1 MKFFRVLIFLPYLAT
16 STAVFGQDGPGGVGA
31 ETDLGFWLDA
41 SSLSLSNGSVVTTWT
56 DISGNSNNATATTSF
71 APTFAT
77 NALNG
82 RDGVTFSGTNYMNI
96 LNASQ
101 LNNDNSVSWIS
112 VHETSSLASAQIV
125 LSTDYANLNY
135 RWMHAILASN
145 FRSRAKGDNGT
156 VKFVGT
162 GGSTSATI
170 QTSTING
177 TSAQLDSYV
186 DGTSI
191 GSTTMNAFTVTSHT
205 KTTIGK
211 NTFNGGGPF
220 IGNVYEVIA
229 IDQEINLTQRILI
242 ENYLSAKYGIS
253 IANDKFSEQGT
264 HPNDVAGIGQTSSTD
279 NHSDSKGSGEITING
294 ANDLDDG
301 EYLIWGHDGGTFS
314 SQSTE
319 LPVSL
324 AGGTRLT
331 REWVADETG
340 GDLGTVDIS
349 FDMGALTLGADPDEY
364 RLITDGDGNFSN
376 GNANPTIT
384 PVVVGSDITFNN
396 VDLSTESFFTIA
408 YSGNVVECISI
419 SSADWDDASPA
430 IVWDCMVEPDSTTS
444 VTIDITTSIT
454 VDADASCYDLVI
466 DGGGT
471 LVLSPGVDL
480 VIKGDLTINSGT
492 PDGSISCGAGSR
504 IIFRGAEG
512 AAQVF
517 DNNTSAAIQMSDLEI
532 ANPDGVTLAAG
543 GSFEVANGLFLTGGS
558 LTNSGTFTFTSDASS
573 TGHIAQVVGTNS
585 ITGSI
590 NVERFR
596 SARAADWSS
605 IGNSGVTTDLEDLDD
620 DIFMSGIPGSD
631 GAATSSS
638 GGSFISIAYFDN
650 TTDAYVVPNG
660 TSDTFELGRGY
671 EVWLGD
677 NLTTWA
683 AQAWTL
689 DGTANLAAASLSVNS
704 GGGGWNLFA
713 NPYPAFLDFSII
725 ESNYVSLV
733 GDEWWYYDAD
743 LASYNSNGTAV
754 DIPPGQGFWIDWTG
768 GTTTIDLDITTSII
782 DLSSSTFYKTDEKEE
797 LRIGIRQ
804 DNSIFGSAV
813 FLRKDDMAFAGVD
826 ENDLT
831 PLRLPD
837 PRASH
842 LVMEYAGEDMML
854 NYVSDFEDHIEIPMR
869 FEPGQAGDFTMSFKG
884 LESFD
889 DYQCIN
895 IIDNEDGKQIEIT
908 PATTLRVTIGENL
921 SERTF
926 KLLLSKADYADC
938 LAPADLSD
946 EDIRITSIG
955 KTIMTDFFLDRSAN
969 ADITIYNVL
978 GAPVFSNSMSVGYSR
993 ESFDLNH
1000 LQSGL
1005 YVVNVSIN
1013 GSTTTEKVILQ

>member
-1 MKFFRVLIFLPYLAT
+1 MKKNLLVWVTVLLTFWGNA
-16 STAVFGQDGPGGVGA
+16 QDGPAGVGSSTNNLIWFDIERMGA
-31 ETDLGFWLDA
+31 ANGASISSITDF
-41 SSLSLSNGSVVTTWT
+41 
-56 DISGNSNNATATTSF
+56 SGNSNHFLQSTVSAQGTY
-71 APTFAT
+71 AT
-77 NALNG
+77 NGLNG
-82 RDGVTFSGTNYMNI
+82 NAILGLDGINDWYRRFTLPALDGVNTISYFVVANCLNTTNYGNFFSVRSSTTNAAIRLLKYNSTFYSNVPKTAGGGTPVQNTYQSGWQMHTNI
-96 LNASQ
+96 WDGA
-101 LNNDNSVSWIS
+101 
-112 VHETSSLASAQIV
+112 ASALKYYV
-125 LSTDYANLNY
+125 
-135 RWMHAILASN
+135 
-145 FRSRAKGDNGT
+145 
-156 VKFVGT
+156 
-162 GGSTSATI
+162 GSTSQGSASNAGGTI
-170 QTSTING
+170 PVCTM
-177 TSAQLDSYV
+177 
-186 DGTSI
+186 I
-191 GSTTMNAFTVTSHT
+191 GMGRNLYNS
-205 KTTIGK
+205 
-211 NTFNGGGPF
+211 GGHFPGD
-220 IGNVYEVIA
+220 YSEVILYNTVLN
-229 IDQEINLTQRILI
+229 ETQRAII
-242 ENYLSAKYGIS
+242 ENYLAAKYNLTTS
-253 IANDKFSEQGT
+253 NDLYSEQAA
-264 HPNDVAGIGQTSSTD
+264 HPHEVAGIGQETPTD
-279 NHSDSKGSGEITING
+279 NHTTAKGTGVVTVAG
-294 ANDLDDG
+294 ASDLDNG
-301 EYLIWGHDGGTFS
+301 EYLIWGHDNGAFA

-319 LPVSL
+319 LPVAL
-324 AGGTRLT
+324 AGGSRLT
-331 REWVADETG
+331 REWASDETG
-340 GDLGTVDIS
+340 GDLGTVDIT
-349 FDMGALTLGADPDEY
+349 FDMSALSLGADPTEF
-364 RLITDGDGNFSN
+364 RIITDSDGNFSN

-444 VTIDITTSIT
+444 VTIDNTTSIT

-768 GTTTIDLDITTSII
+768 GPTTIDLDITTSII